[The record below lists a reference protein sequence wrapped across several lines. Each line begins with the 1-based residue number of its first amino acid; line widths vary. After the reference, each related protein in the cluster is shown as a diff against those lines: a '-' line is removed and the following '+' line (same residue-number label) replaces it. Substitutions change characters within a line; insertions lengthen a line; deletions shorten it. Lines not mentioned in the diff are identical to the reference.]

1 MIPMTVLQT
10 PPEDVEQILNFC
22 KELVYIN
29 PEFYMI
35 TTNDNKIIVKCN
47 DTSHVVM
54 FRAELPK
61 LSDGNLHHLI
71 RLEKMDVIHHK
82 FNPRVMDINKEFK
95 DIRPLTL
102 YDKEMITPEGYSEHD
117 SRSIVLKFNRLTE
130 NLTNDLLVRCNGY
143 EACFNPYFMSKLFYD
158 MPDELHCKLL
168 HNDSP
173 LIVKYRV
180 DDITVYGII
189 APKMIEHDTDY
200 LDIIEV

>member
-1 MIPMTVLQT
+1 MMPMTI
-10 PPEDVEQILNFC
+10 PSDDVEQILNFC
-22 KELVYIN
+22 KELVYIS

-35 TTNDNKIIVKCN
+35 TATDTKIIVRCH

-61 LSDGNLHHLI
+61 LTDWNLHHLI

-82 FNPRVMDINKEFK
+82 FNPRVMNTNKDFK
-95 DIRPLTL
+95 DMRPLTL
-102 YDKEMITPEGYSEHD
+102 YDKEMITPEGYSERD
-117 SRSIVLKFNRLTE
+117 SRTIVLKFNRLTE
-130 NLTNDLLVRCNGY
+130 DLTNDLLVRCNGY

-158 MPDELHCKLL
+158 LPKELHCKLL
-168 HNDSP
+168 YNDSP
-173 LIVKYRV
+173 LIVKYLV

-189 APKMIEHDTDY
+189 APKMIPHDSDY

>member
-1 MIPMTVLQT
+1 MMPMTI
-10 PPEDVEQILNFC
+10 PSDDVEQILNFC

-35 TTNDNKIIVKCN
+35 STNGNKIIVKCH

-61 LSDGNLHHLI
+61 LTNWNLHHLI

-82 FNPRVMDINKEFK
+82 FNPRVMDINKEEFK
-95 DIRPLTL
+95 DIRSLTL
-102 YDKEMITPEGYSEHD
+102 YDKEMITPEGYSERD
-117 SRSIVLKFNRLTE
+117 SRNIVLKFNRLTE
-130 NLTNDLLVRCNGY
+130 DLTNDLLVRCNGY
-143 EACFNPYFMSKLFYD
+143 ESCFNPYFMSKLFYD
-158 MPDELHCKLL
+158 LPEELHCKLL

-173 LIVKYRV
+173 LIVKYTV
-180 DDITVYGII
+180 GKVTVYGII
-189 APKMIEHDTDY
+189 APKMIPHDSDY

>member
-1 MIPMTVLQT
+1 MIPMTI
-10 PPEDVEQILNFC
+10 PSDDVEQILNFC

-35 TTNDNKIIVKCN
+35 TATDTKIIVKCH

-61 LSDGNLHHLI
+61 LTNWELHHLI

-95 DIRPLTL
+95 DIRSLTF
-102 YDKEMITPEGYSEHD
+102 YDKEMITHEGYSERD
-117 SRSIVLKFNRLTE
+117 SRNIVLRFNRLTE
-130 NLTNDLLVRCNGY
+130 DLTRDLLVRCNGY
-143 EACFNPYFMSKLFYD
+143 GACFNPYFMSKLFYD
-158 MPDELHCKLL
+158 LPEELHCKLL
-168 HNDSP
+168 YNDSP
-173 LIVKYRV
+173 LIVKYTV
-180 DDITVYGII
+180 GKVTVYGAI
-189 APKMIEHDTDY
+189 APKLIEHNTDY

>member
-1 MIPMTVLQT
+1 MIPMTVLLI
-10 PPEDVEQILNFC
+10 PPDDVEQILNFC

-29 PEFYMI
+29 PAFYMI
-35 TTNDNKIIVKCN
+35 STNGNKIIVKCH

-61 LSDGNLHHLI
+61 LTDWELHHLI

-82 FNPRVMDINKEFK
+82 FNPKVMDINKEFK
-95 DIRPLTL
+95 DIRSLTL
-102 YDKEMITPEGYSEHD
+102 YDKDMITHEGYSERD
-117 SRSIVLKFNRLTE
+117 SKRIVLKFNRLTE
-130 NLTNDLLVRCNGY
+130 DLTNDLLVRCNGY

-158 MPDELHCKLL
+158 LPKELHCKLL
-168 HNDSP
+168 YNDSP
-173 LIVKYRV
+173 LIVKYLV

-189 APKMIEHDTDY
+189 APKRIPHDSDY

>member
-95 DIRPLTL
+95 DIRSLTL

-117 SRSIVLKFNRLTE
+117 SRNIVLKFNRLTE

-158 MPDELHCKLL
+158 MPEELHCKLL
-168 HNDSP
+168 YNDSP

-180 DDITVYGII
+180 DDITVYGIV

>member
-1 MIPMTVLQT
+1 MIPMTI
-10 PPEDVEQILNFC
+10 PSDDVEQILNFC

-35 TTNDNKIIVKCN
+35 TATDTKIIVKCY

-61 LSDGNLHHLI
+61 LTNWELHHLI

-95 DIRPLTL
+95 DIRSLTF
-102 YDKEMITPEGYSEHD
+102 YDKEMITHEGYSERD
-117 SRSIVLKFNRLTE
+117 SRNIVLRFNRLTE
-130 NLTNDLLVRCNGY
+130 DLTRDLLVRCNGY
-143 EACFNPYFMSKLFYD
+143 GACFNPYFMSKLFYD
-158 MPDELHCKLL
+158 LPEELHCKLL
-168 HNDSP
+168 YNDSP
-173 LIVKYRV
+173 LIVKYTV
-180 DDITVYGII
+180 GKVTVYGAI
-189 APKMIEHDTDY
+189 APKLIEHNTDY